1 MSDRIARRGERAIQ
15 DISGTRVR
23 HLLLPLRSPKPVW
36 CPAMKALSLLFV
48 SSLLAGSLVLTSSSA
63 HAESS
68 RGAAY
73 VQGNVLG
80 FTALVNSGGGSGF
93 PLEVSGGYHLGGTHE
108 GFVIGG
114 AQKFLFGSLGG
125 AAFATVL
132 RVGYDIAIPIKD
144 FELTIAPY
152 GFGGIAYGDGW
163 GGDVHAHF
171 GFGAEGRFFPL
182 SEGAG
187 KGFFAVARPLEVGFV
202 PIGGGAGTAIPYTFS
217 VGAGYA
223 L

>member
-1 MSDRIARRGERAIQ
+1 
-15 DISGTRVR
+15 
-23 HLLLPLRSPKPVW
+23 
-36 CPAMKALSLLFV
+36 MKAFSGIFV
-48 SSLLAGSLVLTSSSA
+48 SSLLAGSLALVSSSA
-63 HAESS
+63 HAEST

-80 FTALVNSGGGSGF
+80 YTPFFNSGGGSAF
-93 PLEVSGGYHLGGTHE
+93 PMEVSGGYHLGGTHE

-114 AQKFLFGSLGG
+114 AQKFLFGSFGG

-132 RVGYDIAIPIKD
+132 RLGYDIAIPIKQ
-144 FELTIAPY
+144 FELTVAPY

-163 GGDVHAHF
+163 GGEVRAHF
-171 GFGAEGRFFPL
+171 GFGVEGRFFPL
-182 SEGAG
+182 TEGAG
-187 KGFFAVARPLEVGFV
+187 KGFFAVARPLEIGFV

-223 L
+223 F